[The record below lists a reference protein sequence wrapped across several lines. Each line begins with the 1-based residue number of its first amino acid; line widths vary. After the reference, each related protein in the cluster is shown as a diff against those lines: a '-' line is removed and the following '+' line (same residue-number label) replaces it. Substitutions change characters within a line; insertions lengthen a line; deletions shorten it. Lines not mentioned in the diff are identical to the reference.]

1 ASQGQLEDL
10 VLDLL
15 PQLKALHA
23 QQRAYGLWS
32 LQTVFLDPVGRAKLL
47 PGVGQPFVKQGT
59 HVVPGTEPFS
69 AIELQTDDTAW
80 RIGPWTDVYGLG
92 ALLRAMICEQTPQSP
107 VRRFVKDTQE
117 PLAAAAP
124 AGYSRQFLR
133 TVDLSTVLQSALRLQ
148 SVDELSAMMGLSA
161 SSQSMPAAPS
171 APGGITVP
179 GAVAGGLAAQ
189 GIL

>member
-1 ASQGQLEDL
+1 MATSLQDLIRNVDPAWQPLEKTGLGTGSASQGQLEDL

-23 QQRAYGLWS
+23 QQYVYGLWS

-69 AIELQTDDTAW
+69 AIELQTDDAAW

-148 SVDELSAMMGLSA
+148 SVDELSA
-161 SSQSMPAAPS
+161 
-171 APGGITVP
+171 
-179 GAVAGGLAAQ
+179 
-189 GIL
+189 